1 MGKISD
7 KFLSMLRLDPDDDY
21 DDEDYFDEPDEEEQL
36 YTKRSTSR
44 SRKFIDDDE
53 DDIAPTREPAR
64 ENVRTVSSSSRS
76 MLNNTRG
83 KVVPMRKGRNAGN
96 NMEVCIIRP
105 TTMND
110 CPDVTDTLL
119 SGRAVI
125 LNLEGLPTDTA
136 QRIIDFTSGSCF
148 AINGNLQKI
157 TSYIFII
164 TPESVEISGD
174 FQEMLGSG
182 MDVTGKTSGF

>member
-76 MLNNTRG
+76 MLN
-83 KVVPMRKGRNAGN
+83 
-96 NMEVCIIRP
+96 MEVCIIRP

-136 QRIIDFTSGSCF
+136 QRIIDFTSGSCY